1 MNPWHM
7 RKPIFIPSK
16 WTFVIFA
23 TISVACFAL
32 TLSFLN
38 LPQQIS
44 YAKQAS
50 SIASQNMAVVSETP
64 LIDSTK
70 NVIDLPVH
78 LIIPKIYVDTEL
90 EQVGLTPKGE
100 IGIPNGRLN
109 AAWFL
114 HSVRP
119 GEVGSA
125 IITAHYGFWKDGTA
139 TVFNRLDQ
147 LNKED
152 QIFVEDTNG
161 VIRTFVVQKLQSFD
175 AEESVP
181 EVFGSNDEKR
191 RLNLITCEGVW
202 NEKTKSYPKRLI
214 VFAAEE

>member
-7 RKPIFIPSK
+7 RKFIPIRST
-16 WTFVIFA
+16 WTLIILV

-32 TLSFLN
+32 TLFFVN
-38 LPQQIS
+38 LPRQIS
-44 YAKQAS
+44 YAKQVS
-50 SIASQNMAVVSETP
+50 SIASQNVSPASEMP

-78 LIIPKIYVDTEL
+78 LIIPKIHVDAEL
-90 EQVGLTPKGE
+90 EHVGLTLKGE
-100 IGIPNGRLN
+100 IGIPKERLN
-109 AAWFL
+109 AAWFF

-125 IITAHYGFWKDGTA
+125 IITAHYGYWKDGTA
-139 TVFNRLDQ
+139 TVFLRLDR
-147 LNKED
+147 LKKGD
-152 QIFVEDTNG
+152 QILVEDAG
-161 VIRTFVVQKLQSFD
+161 GIVRTFIVQKLQSFD
-175 AEESVP
+175 ANASVP
-181 EVFGSNDEKR
+181 EVFRSNDEKK
-191 RLNLITCEGVW
+191 RLNLITCEGAW